1 VARLGA
7 LWSSARKGL
16 VLIALFD
23 DPTQREVQEL
33 AVETLGDASPSG
45 VASIGSKAH
54 GRAAAM
60 SSLNGFLGMQA

>member
-1 VARLGA
+1 
-7 LWSSARKGL
+7 

-23 DPTQREVQEL
+23 DPTQREAQEL
-33 AVETLGDASPSG
+33 AVETLGDASPRG

-60 SSLNGFLGMQA
+60 S